1 MIVVAQMLPRPGWLA
16 PAALAFTAP
25 ALLAAGAVS
34 GLAATIPSSLPG
46 DPAGG
51 KTIYDGN
58 CVACHG
64 GSLQGG
70 VGKRLNPIQ
79 AGHDNA
85 SFIIATVSNGV
96 KGTQMP
102 AWSTA
107 NGGSLDDQQIRD
119 VASYLLASQSSRVVG
134 NSGELARSTVA
145 WATVGVLAMLVLTY
159 LLARYNLRWIGRRA
173 REGGRT

>member
-1 MIVVAQMLPRPGWLA
+1 MIVGAPMHPRPGWLA

-34 GLAATIPSSLPG
+34 GLAAVGPTGLPG
-46 DPAGG
+46 DPARG
-51 KTIYDGN
+51 KAIYDAN

-64 GSLQGG
+64 ASLQGG

-85 SFIIATVSNGV
+85 TFIVATVSAGV

-102 AWSTA
+102 AWSTS
-107 NGGSLDDQQIRD
+107 NGGSLDDEQIRD
-119 VASYLLASQSSRVVG
+119 VASYILASQSSNG
-134 NSGELARSTVA
+134 ALGPGELAQSTVTWVA
-145 WATVGVLAMLVLTY
+145 VGVLAMLVLTY
-159 LLARYNLRWIGRRA
+159 LLARYNLRWIGRRT
-173 REGGRT
+173 RGGGT